1 MAKWRA
7 NISQVASMSVA
18 EIAEV
23 LGGKKTFKH
32 AVKSSDDLVTSIR
45 AGLPARII
53 TILADTLTMPQVD
66 VAKRLGIPP
75 RTLTRRLSRARLSLD
90 ESDRAVRM
98 ARIIAIATEILGTN
112 EKAAAW
118 LRTPNRALGGKLPI
132 DEIGTD
138 PGYRSVEEV
147 LYAIAYGMYS

>member
-1 MAKWRA
+1 
-7 NISQVASMSVA
+7 MSVA

-32 AVKSSDDLVTSIR
+32 AVQSSDDLATSIR
-45 AGLPARII
+45 AGLPATII
-53 TILADTLTMPQVD
+53 TVLADRLTMHRLD
-66 VAKRLGIPP
+66 IAKKLGIPP
-75 RTLTRRLSRARLSLD
+75 RTLTRRLSQHARLTVD
-90 ESDRAVRM
+90 ESDRAARM
-98 ARIIAIATEILGTN
+98 ARIIALASEILGAN
-112 EKAAAW
+112 EKASSW

>member
-1 MAKWRA
+1 
-7 NISQVASMSVA
+7 MSIT

-32 AVKSSDDLVTSIR
+32 AVKNSEDLAASIR
-45 AGLPARII
+45 AGLPATII
-53 TILADTLTMPQVD
+53 TVLADRLTMHRTD
-66 VAKRLGIPP
+66 VAKRLGIPQ
-75 RTLTRRLSRARLSLD
+75 RTLTRRLSREARLTVD
-90 ESDRAVRM
+90 ESDRAARM
-98 ARIIAIATEILGTN
+98 ARIIALTTEILGTN
-112 EKAAAW
+112 EKASSW
-118 LRTPNRALGGKLPI
+118 LRTPNRSLDGKSPI

>member
-1 MAKWRA
+1 
-7 NISQVASMSVA
+7 MSVA

-32 AVKSSDDLVTSIR
+32 AVKNSEDLATSIR
-45 AGLPARII
+45 AGLPATII
-53 TILADTLTMPQVD
+53 AVLADRLAMHRLD
-66 VAKRLGIPP
+66 VAKKLGIPP
-75 RTLTRRLSRARLSLD
+75 RTLTRRLSRHARLTVD
-90 ESDRAVRM
+90 ESDRAARM
-98 ARIIAIATEILGTN
+98 ARIIALASEILGAN
-112 EKAAAW
+112 EKASSW
-118 LRTPNRALGGKLPI
+118 LRTSNRALGGKLPI

>member
-1 MAKWRA
+1 
-7 NISQVASMSVA
+7 MSIT

-32 AVKSSDDLVTSIR
+32 VVESSGDLATSIR
-45 AGLPARII
+45 AGLPATII
-53 TILADTLTMPQVD
+53 TVLAERLTMHRTD
-66 VAKRLGIPP
+66 VAKRLGIPQ
-75 RTLTRRLSRARLSLD
+75 RTLTRRLSRDARLTVD
-90 ESDRAVRM
+90 ESDRAARM
-98 ARIIAIATEILGTN
+98 ARIIALATEILGAN
-112 EKAAAW
+112 EKASSW

>member
-1 MAKWRA
+1 
-7 NISQVASMSVA
+7 MSIA

-32 AVKSSDDLVTSIR
+32 AVESSGDLATSIR
-45 AGLPARII
+45 AGLPATII
-53 TILADTLTMPQVD
+53 TVLADRLTMHRTE
-66 VAKRLGIPP
+66 VAKRLGIPQ
-75 RTLTRRLSRARLSLD
+75 RTLTRRLSRESLLTVD
-90 ESDRAVRM
+90 ESDRAARM
-98 ARIIAIATEILGTN
+98 ARIIALTTEILGAN
-112 EKAAAW
+112 EKASSW

>member
-1 MAKWRA
+1 
-7 NISQVASMSVA
+7 MSIA

-32 AVKSSDDLVTSIR
+32 AVENSEDLATSIR
-45 AGLPARII
+45 AGFPATII
-53 TILADTLTMPQVD
+53 AVLADRLTMQRID
-66 VAKRLGIPP
+66 VARHLGIPP
-75 RTLTRRLSRARLSLD
+75 RTLTRRLSQHARLTVG
-90 ESDRAVRM
+90 ESDRAARM
-98 ARIIAIATEILGTN
+98 ARIIALAIEILGTN
-112 EKAAAW
+112 EKASSW
-118 LRTPNRALGGKLPI
+118 LRTPNRALVGKLPI